1 MFKLLV
7 NSPAGMQ
14 EIVFVDAHGGY
25 FDNARVLWDERT
37 DGPMP
42 AVDPGKMQ
50 RIGNQL
56 VMLNDYL
63 PEHVAALLKSFKA
76 AKIAELKTAFDA
88 ENYADIDHDNKTWR
102 ADKASQQLLSDVLAP
117 GSVPVGMY
125 WRDAV
130 ETQHAMT
137 FADLQ
142 ALGRAMLDRGLILDN
157 KFETKKA
164 AVIAAQSIEAV
175 NAIVWEDQ

>member
-42 AVDPGKMQ
+42 AVTVGKMQ
-50 RIGNQL
+50 RVGDQL
-56 VMLNDYL
+56 ITLDGYL
-63 PEHVAALLKSFKA
+63 PDHSGALLADTKA
-76 AKIAELKTAFDA
+76 DKVAELKAEFDT
-88 ENYADIDHDNKTWR
+88 ENYADISHDNKTWR

-125 WRDAV
+125 WRDAA

-164 AVIAAQSIEAV
+164 AVIAAETTEAV
-175 NAIVWEDQ
+175 NAITWGD

>member
-1 MFKLLV
+1 MPRYRMTINGPVQLTE
-7 NSPAGMQ
+7 Q
-14 EIVFVDAHGGY
+14 EEAAADA
-25 FDNARVLWDERT
+25 E
-37 DGPMP
+37 
-42 AVDPGKMQ
+42 
-50 RIGNQL
+50 
-56 VMLNDYL
+56 
-63 PEHVAALLKSFKA
+63 SFAFAKA

-88 ENYADIDHDNKTWR
+88 ENYADIEYDNKTWR

-125 WRDAV
+125 WRDAA

-142 ALGRAMLDRGLILDN
+142 SLGRAMLDRGLILDN

-164 AVIAAQSIEAV
+164 GVIAAQSIEAV
-175 NAIVWEDQ
+175 NAITWEDQ